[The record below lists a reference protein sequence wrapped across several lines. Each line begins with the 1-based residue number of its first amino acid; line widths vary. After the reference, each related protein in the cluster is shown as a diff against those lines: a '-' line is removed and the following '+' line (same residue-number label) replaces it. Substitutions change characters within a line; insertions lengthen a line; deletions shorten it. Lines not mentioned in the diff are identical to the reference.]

1 MDEHI
6 IFDGEAISRAD
17 QEFLASLGDHPLVR
31 NPLYSTP
38 PPPLPD
44 YTVADDPEA
53 ARKACFMAALDWM
66 LVNYAFMKS
75 AFMGKGG
82 IVSLVDGELGTV
94 ASLRGYMQPYA
105 IVKEGQQEGSVK
117 IRSVVDTWLR
127 HPMRAHID
135 KIQTR
140 PDKPRPTFE
149 EDGLTILN
157 RYWPP
162 AHPTEGGNIAPFTT
176 FFAHLVPDE
185 AERAW
190 LWNWLSHK
198 VRRPWVPM
206 VAVIMVAEK
215 FGTGRGTLFDI
226 LELLFGATYV
236 VPCEFGELTG
246 TSSGA
251 RFNDRLANALFAVV
265 NEAVAEDGEHQSQ
278 RRLHY
283 DALKN
288 VIDPSPTAATPFR
301 GERPER
307 LRAEIPPMSTM
318 VATQHRDVVK
328 LPWDDR
334 RFRSSRAAPR

>member
-6 IFDGEAISRAD
+6 VFDGEAISRAD
-17 QEFLASLGDHPLVR
+17 REFLASLGDHPLVR
-31 NPLYSTP
+31 HPLYSTP

-44 YTVADDPEA
+44 YATADDPEA

-66 LVNYAFMKS
+66 LMNYAFMKS

-105 IVKEGQQEGSVK
+105 LVCEGKQEGSVK

-127 HPMRAHID
+127 HTARAHID

-162 AHPTEGGNIAPFTT
+162 THPTEGGDIAPFTT

-185 AERAW
+185 AERVW
-190 LWNWLSHK
+190 FWNWLSHK
-198 VRRPWVPM
+198 ARRPWVPM
-206 VAVIMVAEK
+206 VAIIMVAEE
-215 FGTGRGTLFDI
+215 FGSGRGTLFDI
-226 LELLFGATYV
+226 LDLLFGATYV
-236 VPCEFGELTG
+236 VPCTFGELTG

-251 RFNDRLANALFAVV
+251 RFNDRLGQCAIRRR
-265 NEAVAEDGEHQSQ
+265 Q
-278 RRLHY
+278 RGGRRGWG
-283 DALKN
+283 AP
-288 VIDPSPTAATPFR
+288 VTAAPALRCPEERHRSVTDAATAFR
-301 GERPER
+301 GEEPER
-307 LRAEIPPMSTM
+307 LRTKFPDEHDSRD
-318 VATQHRDVVK
+318 AT
-328 LPWDDR
+328 P
-334 RFRSSRAAPR
+334 